1 MFDELI
7 MPLRAT
13 SVAFTPVV
21 QSADDAFIASA
32 LQHASADLLN
42 ASLGSVASGSAV
54 LGDLFDVDQ
63 KRNKAVRISAR
74 LRVFGEPN

>member
-32 LQHASADLLN
+32 LQHASADLLTREPW
-42 ASLGSVASGSAV
+42 
-54 LGDLFDVDQ
+54 
-63 KRNKAVRISAR
+63 KRCVWFR
-74 LRVFGEPN
+74 RVKGFV